1 MKVLVAD
8 DDLGS
13 RLVAQASIERLG
25 HDCVVAQDGVQGWH
39 LFTEHAPDVVVTDRA
54 MPGMDGL
61 ELCRRIRAQQQDR
74 YTYIILVTSLSN
86 PADVIEGMHA
96 GADDYVAKPLN
107 PLDLEARLLAARRV
121 TELHAELAA
130 AREALALQA
139 STDPMTGLR
148 NRLTLTQDLEQVHS
162 SSERYRRSYCLALC
176 DVDFFKRYN
185 DTHGHL
191 AGDTALRQVALT
203 LQRGVRESDLV
214 YRYGGEEF
222 LIILPEQAAPEAMI
236 ALERILA
243 QLRALGLEHRAG
255 GPTGIIT
262 LSVGMACF
270 TPGHA
275 ISSPALLAQADH
287 ALYLAKSAGRDRIV
301 GAGS

>member
-1 MKVLVAD
+1 
-8 DDLGS
+8 
-13 RLVAQASIERLG
+13 
-25 HDCVVAQDGVQGWH
+25 
-39 LFTEHAPDVVVTDRA
+39 
-54 MPGMDGL
+54 
-61 ELCRRIRAQQQDR
+61 
-74 YTYIILVTSLSN
+74 VTSLSN

-148 NRLTLTQDLEQVHS
+148 NRLTLTQDLDQVHS

-191 AGDTALRQVALT
+191 AGDTALRQVAVT

-222 LIILPEQAAPEAMI
+222 LIILPEQATPEAMI

-243 QLRALGLEHRAG
+243 QVRALRLEHRAG
-255 GPTGIIT
+255 GPAGILT

-270 TPGHA
+270 IPGHA
-275 ISSPALLAQADH
+275 IGSPALLAQADH

-301 GAGS
+301 VAGS